1 MAKSQYE
8 VIVGVL
14 RKLLKAG
21 VLDHVVL
28 IGSWC
33 MLFYKDFFRID
44 TYTPSIRT
52 RDIDILIPIPHRVP
66 VKVDLPSLLQDLGFV
81 LEFKGRGGY
90 MQFMHPDLMLE
101 FLVPERG
108 RDSDKPYLV
117 PKLGVNAQPLRYLDL
132 LLRNAIRL
140 TFEGVP
146 IHVPHPANFAIH
158 KLIISGRRTGA
169 KAQQDQAQAIAV
181 LVALKEIGK
190 LESAR
195 QVLDSIPVTW
205 RRAAM
210 KAARETGEAELLS

>member
-8 VIVGVL
+8 VIAGVL
-14 RKLLKAG
+14 RGLHKAG

-28 IGSWC
+28 VGSWC
-33 MLFYKDFFRID
+33 MLFYRDFFRIAG
-44 TYTPSIRT
+44 YTPSIRT
-52 RDIDILIPIPHRVP
+52 RDIDILIPIPPRIPSTVDVP
-66 VKVDLPSLLQDLGFV
+66 GLLDELGFV

-108 RDSDKPYLV
+108 RGSDEPYLV

-132 LLRNAIRL
+132 LLRKPVQL

-146 IHVPHPANFAIH
+146 IHVPHPAHFAIH
-158 KLIISGRRTGA
+158 KLIISGLRVGP

-181 LVALKEIGK
+181 LEALKEVGD
-190 LESAR
+190 LASAKET
-195 QVLDSIPVTW
+195 LAAIPATW

-210 KAARETGEAELLS
+210 KAAGDAGEAQLLC